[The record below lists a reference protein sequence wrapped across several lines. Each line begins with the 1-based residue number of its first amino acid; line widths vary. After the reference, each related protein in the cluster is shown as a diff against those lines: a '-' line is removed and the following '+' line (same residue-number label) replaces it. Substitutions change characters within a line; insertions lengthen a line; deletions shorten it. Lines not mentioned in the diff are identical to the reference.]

1 MQVKSSRRND
11 HGSWAHALTAPGTD
25 AAIVAR
31 ALAVASVLLIVS
43 AAFKFRVR
51 SADLALQGNVDSQ
64 VLVELAL
71 FAAAG
76 VWILLRRL
84 ISESSG
90 TRPRRRLAD
99 RSPLRVMRIFALV
112 ALVTSAWSPTS
123 IASIRAVQYVI
134 AVEFFA
140 EVVYVCWGKPHATET
155 FWRTFSAGLLIATG
169 LAAILTL
176 APGSGFTPWLSTFQG
191 VKRLRFL
198 TMHPIATADLL
209 GLVAI
214 VTWEPLLRARILGRA
229 RRLASLSRPV
239 AKWLLALAAI
249 GALVLTHERTSTLAG
264 FAAVGVYFV
273 STRNRGRA
281 QLAAVWAFIALT
293 VGVLFF
299 DQQLQSLALRGQTTN
314 EVASLSGRNQI
325 LSVAWNLFAARPFI
339 GWGYLSGRSIF
350 LPIISWAGESHDV
363 LAEIGVSFG
372 FLGLALFGC
381 VFFRWWRLAKI
392 GRRSAVDH
400 QRLFA
405 VRSTAL
411 VVLVL
416 IIGFASDSFAG
427 PPGLPVMALLLG
439 LALAELSTAP
449 TTDDH
454 TFLQQQGHAPQ
465 DAPVSWGFASQLAK
479 D

>member
-11 HGSWAHALTAPGTD
+11 HGSWVHALTAPGTD
-25 AAIVAR
+25 ATIVAR

-43 AAFKFRVR
+43 STFKFRTR
-51 SADLALQGNVDSQ
+51 GANLALQGSVDSQ
-64 VLVELAL
+64 ILVELAL

-76 VWILLRRL
+76 VWIFLRRL
-84 ISESSG
+84 IGEWCV
-90 TRPRRRLAD
+90 TRPRRRLAG
-99 RSPLRVMRIFALV
+99 RSPLRVMRIFALI

-123 IASIRAVQYVI
+123 ISSIRAVQYVI
-134 AVEFFA
+134 AVELFA
-140 EVVYVCWGKPHATET
+140 EVVYVCWGKPHATES
-155 FWRTFSAGLLIATG
+155 FWRTFSAGLVIATG
-169 LAAILTL
+169 LAAVLTL
-176 APGSGFTPWLSTFQG
+176 TPGSGFTPWLGTFQG
-191 VKRLRFL
+191 VNRLRFL

-214 VTWEPLLRARILGRA
+214 VTWEPLLRARIVGRA
-229 RRLASLSRPV
+229 PRLVSLSRPA
-239 AKWLLALAAI
+239 AKWLLALAVL
-249 GALVLTHERTSTLAG
+249 GALVLTRERTSTVAG
-264 FAAVGVYFV
+264 FAAVGVYFA
-273 STRNRGRA
+273 STRDRGRA
-281 QLAAVWAFIALT
+281 QLAGVCAFIALT
-293 VGVLFF
+293 LGVLFF
-299 DQQLQSLALRGQTTN
+299 SHELQTLALRGQTTSD
-314 EVASLSGRNQI
+314 VASLSGRNQI

-400 QRLFA
+400 QRLMA

-416 IIGFASDSFAG
+416 VIGFASDSFAG
-427 PPGLPVMALLLG
+427 PPGLPVTALLLG

-449 TTDDH
+449 TDDH
-454 TFLQQQGHAPQ
+454 AFLQ
-465 DAPVSWGFASQLAK
+465 
-479 D
+479 